1 MGPLLHCHALYF
13 FVVFQTKN
21 GHTRTCAHTLHYATA
36 FVSFYPCLSPLP
48 SPTPL
53 LGLATAGSVGG
64 DVKLPAFDVKAYTF
78 RKKSRHYVAVKQG
91 NALRIEPII
100 YLKTSILDH
109 QQDVVRNW
117 DYLRFSPHRFRDN
130 ALPKKKLTAEG
141 TISLQALEE
150 GLLRRTK
157 QNG

>member
-1 MGPLLHCHALYF
+1 MGGNF
-13 FVVFQTKN
+13 
-21 GHTRTCAHTLHYATA
+21 
-36 FVSFYPCLSPLP
+36 
-48 SPTPL
+48 
-53 LGLATAGSVGG
+53 
-64 DVKLPAFDVKAYTF
+64 KLPAFDVKAYTF

-141 TISLQALEE
+141 ITLLQAFGKER
-150 GLLRRTK
+150 LREIK